1 MMPNAKTKAPTI
13 PLPPSWPEVV
23 KSAVLHAISLAQFAA
38 AHTRDPQ
45 AGAPAANSP
54 SSRIRLSAENDL

>member
-45 AGAPAANSP
+45 AGAPG
-54 SSRIRLSAENDL
+54 RQ